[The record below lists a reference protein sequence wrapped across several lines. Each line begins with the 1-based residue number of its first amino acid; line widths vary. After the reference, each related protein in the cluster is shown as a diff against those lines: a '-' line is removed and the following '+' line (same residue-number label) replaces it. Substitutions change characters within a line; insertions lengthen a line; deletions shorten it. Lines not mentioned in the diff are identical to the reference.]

1 MNPSPTLST
10 AAAQPHHPPGETVL
24 PAGDTAEPL
33 LECLLAIVALH
44 GRSLSREAAIAGLPL
59 EENRLTPALIV
70 RAAKRADLAAKIIQ
84 QPLDRLN
91 ERLFPAILLLQDQQ
105 ACVIHAIDSKR
116 ITAEVTY
123 PELGDARVNISTAE
137 LAERYTGRA
146 IYMQPKFRYD
156 ARSPEVGKTRNRHW
170 FWGVMG
176 ENMALYRD
184 VLLAAFFLSLFALAM
199 PLFIRNVY
207 DRVVPNQAVHTLWV
221 LAAGVAI
228 VLIGDLLLR
237 TMRSYFLDLASKRI
251 DVKLSAYIMERVLGT
266 RLEHRPLSAGSFASN
281 LRSFETV
288 RDFITSTTVTAFI
301 DLPFALVFILVIG
314 LIAWQLTLPIVAGML
329 LVVVT
334 ALMMQGKM
342 HELSETTYRASAQRN
357 ATLIESLVGLET
369 VKSLG
374 AEARMQDKWES
385 SVIFLTQISTR
396 LRLLSSSTL
405 NMAMW
410 VSQMVN
416 VAIVIIGVYLI
427 VDNQLTMGGLIA
439 CSLLSSRALA
449 PISQVAG
456 LLTQYHH
463 ATTAFSSLDK
473 ILANPMERPD
483 GSNFLTR
490 QSLEGDIEFKDVSF
504 GYPNVDF
511 KVLKNVSFRIRK
523 GEKVAILGRVGSGKT
538 TLLKLMLGMY
548 QPTDGAVLIDS
559 IDLRQLDPAEVRRFT
574 GYVSQDATLFY
585 GTLRDNLT
593 LAMPSAEDAT
603 IVAAARTGALL
614 DYVNAHPQGFD
625 MIVGE
630 RGESLSGG
638 QRQGVAIARA
648 VVKDPAILLLDEP
661 TGSMDHSS
669 EELVKRELQTFCQG
683 KTTVL
688 VTHRTALLEMVD
700 RIIVIDAGKIVADGP
715 KNQVV
720 QALRQGRIGRA
731 S

>member
-1 MNPSPTLST
+1 MNPTTAHST
-10 AAAQPHHPPGETVL
+10 AIEQPAPTRD
-24 PAGDTAEPL
+24 DTAPFGDLTDPL
-33 LECLLAIVALH
+33 LECLLTIVAFH
-44 GRSLSREAAIAGLPL
+44 GRTLSREAAMAGLPL
-59 EENRLTPALIV
+59 EQKQLTPALV
-70 RAAKRADLAAKIIQ
+70 ARAAKRADLTAKVIR

-91 ERLFPAILLLQDQQ
+91 ESLFPAILLLKDQQ
-105 ACVIHAIDSKR
+105 ACVILDLDRKQA
-116 ITAEVTY
+116 TAGVTY

-137 LAERYTGRA
+137 LAEQYTGRA
-146 IYMQPKFRYD
+146 IYMQPKFRFD
-156 ARSPEVGKTRNRHW
+156 ARSPEVEKIRKRHW
-170 FWGVMG
+170 FWSVMG

-221 LAAGVAI
+221 LATGVII
-228 VLIGDLLLR
+228 VLVGDLMLR

-301 DLPFALVFILVIG
+301 DLPFALVFMLVIG
-314 LIAWQLTLPIVAGML
+314 LIAWQLTIPIAIGM
-329 LVVVT
+329 LVVVVG

-369 VKSLG
+369 VKALG
-374 AEARMQDKWES
+374 AEARMQSKWES
-385 SVIFLTQISTR
+385 SVIFLAQISTR
-396 LRLLSSSTL
+396 LRLLSSATL
-405 NMAMW
+405 NMAQW
-410 VSQMVN
+410 VTQTVN
-416 VAIVIIGVYLI
+416 VVIIIVGVYLI
-427 VDNQLTMGGLIA
+427 ADNQLTMGGLIA

-463 ATTAFSSLDK
+463 ATTAFSSLNK
-473 ILANPMERPD
+473 ILANPVERPD
-483 GSNFLTR
+483 ESTFLTR
-490 QSLEGDIEFKDVSF
+490 QSIQGNIEFKNVSF

-511 KVLKNVSFRIRK
+511 KVLQNVSFRIGQ
-523 GEKVAILGRVGSGKT
+523 GEKVAILGKVGSGKT
-538 TLLKLMLGMY
+538 TLLKLILGMY
-548 QPTDGAVLIDS
+548 QPTDGAVFIDG
-559 IDLRQLDPAEVRRFT
+559 IDLRQLDPAEVRRFS
-574 GYVSQDATLFY
+574 GYVTQDATLFY
-585 GTLRDNLT
+585 GTLRENLT
-593 LAMPSAEDAT
+593 LAMPSVDDAT
-603 IVAAARTGALL
+603 IVSAARTGALL
-614 DYVNAHPQGFD
+614 DYVNSHPQGFD

-648 VVKDPAILLLDEP
+648 VIKDPAILLLDEP
-661 TGSMDHSS
+661 TGSMDHTS
-669 EELVKRELQTFCQG
+669 EEQVKQEFRTFCQG

-700 RIIVIDAGKIVADGP
+700 RIIVVDAGKIVADGP
-715 KNQVV
+715 KNQVIE
-720 QALRQGRIGRA
+720 ALRQGRVGRA
-731 S
+731 T